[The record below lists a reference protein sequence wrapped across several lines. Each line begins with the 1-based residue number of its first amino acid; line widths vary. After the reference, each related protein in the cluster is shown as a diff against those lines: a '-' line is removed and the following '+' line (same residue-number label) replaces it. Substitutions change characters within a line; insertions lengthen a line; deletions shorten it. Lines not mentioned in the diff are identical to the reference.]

1 MRVGAF
7 KSCQDWNS
15 LLKAC
20 CQSSAAVGA
29 NGPAGT
35 HPAGTH
41 QTRAFR
47 RAASTTQERLSHQ
60 IATMAAFGAD
70 DALGAMMAAT
80 LPRSTMS
87 KDQMQSI
94 ANGARPKTARPKTAR
109 PKKETTP
116 WTKEDVTKLKK
127 ACKDVPSTVEK
138 QQRWR
143 QISGIVGRGKRE
155 CYDKYK
161 ELKEAQ
167 KTKNEL
173 KKTMTRAKEG
183 STFEERLAALGLKE
197 PAADAEPAS
206 APAPAPAAPAPAA
219 SPSSAWGGG
228 ADAPAPT
235 QTRMRR
241 TFFGAEDLVIDDGAE
256 AEPEAP
262 PPPADEPPPQSG
274 RTRCVAANDLVLDE
288 CGDEL

>member
-1 MRVGAF
+1 MRLAAAIDRAGVGAPL
-7 KSCQDWNS
+7 KIKGCQTGTVH
-15 LLKAC
+15 KP
-20 CQSSAAVGA
+20 SATL
-29 NGPAGT
+29 PD
-35 HPAGTH
+35 
-41 QTRAFR
+41 TRR
-47 RAASTTQERLSHQ
+47 EQKNKQ
-60 IATMAAFGAD
+60 TMAAFGAD

-87 KDQMQSI
+87 KEQMQSI
-94 ANGARPKTARPKTAR
+94 AHGARPKTAR
-109 PKKETTP
+109 PKKEKKESKP

-127 ACKDVPSTVEK
+127 ACKEIPSTVEK

-173 KKTMTRAKEG
+173 KKTMTRAAEG

-197 PAADAEPAS
+197 PAADGASAPAS

-219 SPSSAWGGG
+219 SPSSAWAGG

-235 QTRMRR
+235 QTRRRPR

-256 AEPEAP
+256 DEPA
-262 PPPADEPPPQSG
+262 PPADEPDEPPPPQSG

>member
-1 MRVGAF
+1 
-7 KSCQDWNS
+7 
-15 LLKAC
+15 
-20 CQSSAAVGA
+20 
-29 NGPAGT
+29 
-35 HPAGTH
+35 
-41 QTRAFR
+41 
-47 RAASTTQERLSHQ
+47 
-60 IATMAAFGAD
+60 MAAFGAD

-94 ANGARPKTARPKTAR
+94 ANGARPKTARPKKE
-109 PKKETTP
+109 KKEAKP
-116 WTKEDVTKLKK
+116 WTKEDVNKLKK
-127 ACKDVPSTVEK
+127 ACKEVPSTVEK

-173 KKTMTRAKEG
+173 KKTMTRAAEG

-197 PAADAEPAS
+197 PAADGAAAPAS

-219 SPSSAWGGG
+219 SPSSAWSSAAGGE
-228 ADAPAPT
+228 PAPT
-235 QTRMRR
+235 QTRRRPR
-241 TFFGAEDLVIDDGAE
+241 TFFGAEDLVIDDAE
-256 AEPEAP
+256 DDQPEAP

-288 CGDEL
+288 CGEEL

>member
-1 MRVGAF
+1 
-7 KSCQDWNS
+7 
-15 LLKAC
+15 
-20 CQSSAAVGA
+20 
-29 NGPAGT
+29 
-35 HPAGTH
+35 
-41 QTRAFR
+41 
-47 RAASTTQERLSHQ
+47 
-60 IATMAAFGAD
+60 MAAFGGD

-116 WTKEDVTKLKK
+116 WTKEDVNKLKK

-173 KKTMTRAKEG
+173 KKTMTRAAEG

-197 PAADAEPAS
+197 PAADGAAAPAS
-206 APAPAPAAPAPAA
+206 APAPAPAAPAPAPAA

-228 ADAPAPT
+228 GGAEPAPT
-235 QTRMRR
+235 QTRRRPR

-256 AEPEAP
+256 DEAAAP

>member
-1 MRVGAF
+1 
-7 KSCQDWNS
+7 
-15 LLKAC
+15 
-20 CQSSAAVGA
+20 
-29 NGPAGT
+29 
-35 HPAGTH
+35 
-41 QTRAFR
+41 
-47 RAASTTQERLSHQ
+47 
-60 IATMAAFGAD
+60 MAAFGGD

-127 ACKDVPSTVEK
+127 ACKEVPSTVEK
-138 QQRWR
+138 QSRWR

-173 KKTMTRAKEG
+173 KKTMTRAAEG

-197 PAADAEPAS
+197 PAADGAAAPAS
-206 APAPAPAAPAPAA
+206 APAPAPAPAAPAPAA
-219 SPSSAWGGG
+219 SPSSAWSG
-228 ADAPAPT
+228 AAAEPAPT
-235 QTRMRR
+235 QTRRRPR

-256 AEPEAP
+256 DEAAVP

>member
-1 MRVGAF
+1 
-7 KSCQDWNS
+7 
-15 LLKAC
+15 
-20 CQSSAAVGA
+20 
-29 NGPAGT
+29 
-35 HPAGTH
+35 
-41 QTRAFR
+41 
-47 RAASTTQERLSHQ
+47 
-60 IATMAAFGAD
+60 
-70 DALGAMMAAT
+70 MMAAT

-127 ACKDVPSTVEK
+127 ACKEIPSTVEK

-173 KKTMTRAKEG
+173 KATMTRAKEG
-183 STFEERLAALGLKE
+183 STFEERLAALEGQEDGLAELMQLRVRVAALEQERDALKAPVAKE
-197 PAADAEPAS
+197 GES
-206 APAPAPAAPAPAA
+206 
-219 SPSSAWGGG
+219 GGG
-228 ADAPAPT
+228 
-235 QTRMRR
+235 
-241 TFFGAEDLVIDDGAE
+241 E
-256 AEPEAP
+256 
-262 PPPADEPPPQSG
+262 
-274 RTRCVAANDLVLDE
+274 
-288 CGDEL
+288 

>member
-1 MRVGAF
+1 
-7 KSCQDWNS
+7 
-15 LLKAC
+15 
-20 CQSSAAVGA
+20 
-29 NGPAGT
+29 
-35 HPAGTH
+35 
-41 QTRAFR
+41 
-47 RAASTTQERLSHQ
+47 
-60 IATMAAFGAD
+60 MAAFGGD

-127 ACKDVPSTVEK
+127 ACKEVPSTVEK

-155 CYDKYK
+155 CYDKSPPAPGRCLRAIVAAMACWWDRTPYAIARPTLFPHRYK

-173 KKTMTRAKEG
+173 KKTMTRAAEG

-197 PAADAEPAS
+197 PAADDAAA

-228 ADAPAPT
+228 
-235 QTRMRR
+235 
-241 TFFGAEDLVIDDGAE
+241 DGLCGN
-256 AEPEAP
+256 
-262 PPPADEPPPQSG
+262 QSV
-274 RTRCVAANDLVLDE
+274 CPVLR
-288 CGDEL
+288 

>member
-1 MRVGAF
+1 
-7 KSCQDWNS
+7 
-15 LLKAC
+15 
-20 CQSSAAVGA
+20 
-29 NGPAGT
+29 
-35 HPAGTH
+35 
-41 QTRAFR
+41 
-47 RAASTTQERLSHQ
+47 
-60 IATMAAFGAD
+60 MAAFGAD

-87 KDQMQSI
+87 KADMQAI
-94 ANGARPKTARPKTAR
+94 AHGARPKTARPKTAR

-127 ACKDVPSTVEK
+127 ACKEVPSTVEK
-138 QQRWR
+138 QSTWR

-173 KKTMTRAKEG
+173 KKTMTRAAEG
-183 STFEERLAALGLKE
+183 DTFEERLAALGLKE

-206 APAPAPAAPAPAA
+206 APAPAPAAAPAPTA
-219 SPSSAWGGG
+219 SPSSAWGGAG

-235 QTRMRR
+235 QTRRRPR

-256 AEPEAP
+256 DEPA
-262 PPPADEPPPQSG
+262 PPPADEPDEPPPPQSG

>member
-1 MRVGAF
+1 
-7 KSCQDWNS
+7 
-15 LLKAC
+15 
-20 CQSSAAVGA
+20 
-29 NGPAGT
+29 
-35 HPAGTH
+35 
-41 QTRAFR
+41 
-47 RAASTTQERLSHQ
+47 
-60 IATMAAFGAD
+60 MAAFGGD

-109 PKKETTP
+109 PKKETKP

-127 ACKDVPSTVEK
+127 ACKEIPSTVEK

-173 KKTMTRAKEG
+173 KKTMTRAAEG

-197 PAADAEPAS
+197 PAADGA
-206 APAPAPAAPAPAA
+206 AAPALRPLQRPRPRHRRLRLGQQA
-219 SPSSAWGGG
+219 G
-228 ADAPAPT
+228 ADAERRRP
-235 QTRMRR
+235 R
-241 TFFGAEDLVIDDGAE
+241 TFWRRG
-256 AEPEAP
+256 PRHRRRRR
-262 PPPADEPPPQSG
+262 G
-274 RTRCVAANDLVLDE
+274 RTRRAAAARGRAAAAVGPHAVRRGERPRPRRVRRRALSGVSFVIRR
-288 CGDEL
+288 GDGVFALGNAC

>member
-1 MRVGAF
+1 
-7 KSCQDWNS
+7 
-15 LLKAC
+15 
-20 CQSSAAVGA
+20 
-29 NGPAGT
+29 
-35 HPAGTH
+35 
-41 QTRAFR
+41 
-47 RAASTTQERLSHQ
+47 
-60 IATMAAFGAD
+60 MAAFGGD

-94 ANGARPKTARPKTAR
+94 ANGARPKTARPK
-109 PKKETTP
+109 KETTP
-116 WTKEDVTKLKK
+116 WTKEDVTKLRK
-127 ACKDVPSTVEK
+127 ACKEVPSTVEK

-173 KKTMTRAKEG
+173 KATMTRAKEG

-197 PAADAEPAS
+197 PAAADAEPAS

-228 ADAPAPT
+228 GADEPAPT

-241 TFFGAEDLVIDDGAE
+241 TFFGAEDLVIDDGA
-256 AEPEAP
+256 AEDDAAAAAP

>member
-1 MRVGAF
+1 M
-7 KSCQDWNS
+7 S
-15 LLKAC
+15 L
-20 CQSSAAVGA
+20 
-29 NGPAGT
+29 
-35 HPAGTH
+35 
-41 QTRAFR
+41 
-47 RAASTTQERLSHQ
+47 AASIDRAGVSALKIKGCQTGTVHNQALPDTRREQ
-60 IATMAAFGAD
+60 QNEQTMAAFGAD

-87 KDQMQSI
+87 KADMQAI
-94 ANGARPKTARPKTAR
+94 AHGARPKTAR
-109 PKKETTP
+109 PKKEAKKDTKP

-127 ACKDVPSTVEK
+127 ACKEVPSTVEK

-143 QISGIVGRGKRE
+143 QISGLVGRGKRE

-173 KKTMTRAKEG
+173 KKTMTRAAEG

-197 PAADAEPAS
+197 PAADGAAAPAS

-241 TFFGAEDLVIDDGAE
+241 TFFGAEDLVIDDDGAE
-256 AEPEAP
+256 DEAAAP
-262 PPPADEPPPQSG
+262 PPPAEEPPPPQSG

>member
-1 MRVGAF
+1 
-7 KSCQDWNS
+7 
-15 LLKAC
+15 
-20 CQSSAAVGA
+20 
-29 NGPAGT
+29 
-35 HPAGTH
+35 
-41 QTRAFR
+41 
-47 RAASTTQERLSHQ
+47 
-60 IATMAAFGAD
+60 MAAFGAD

-94 ANGARPKTARPKTAR
+94 ANGARPKTARPKTVR

-127 ACKDVPSTVEK
+127 ACKEIPSTVEK
-138 QQRWR
+138 QARWR

-173 KKTMTRAKEG
+173 KKTMTRAAEG
-183 STFEERLAALGLKE
+183 NTFEERLAALGLKE
-197 PAADAEPAS
+197 PAADGAAAP
-206 APAPAPAAPAPAA
+206 APAPAPAAPAPAV

-241 TFFGAEDLVIDDGAE
+241 TFFGADDLVIDDGQE
-256 AEPEAP
+256 DEPEAA
-262 PPPADEPPPQSG
+262 PPAPAEDGPPPQSG

>member
-1 MRVGAF
+1 
-7 KSCQDWNS
+7 
-15 LLKAC
+15 
-20 CQSSAAVGA
+20 
-29 NGPAGT
+29 
-35 HPAGTH
+35 
-41 QTRAFR
+41 
-47 RAASTTQERLSHQ
+47 
-60 IATMAAFGAD
+60 
-70 DALGAMMAAT
+70 MAAT

-94 ANGARPKTARPKTAR
+94 ANGARPKTARPKKE
-109 PKKETTP
+109 KKESKP

-127 ACKDVPSTVEK
+127 ACKEIPSTVEK

-173 KKTMTRAKEG
+173 KKTMTRAAEG

-206 APAPAPAAPAPAA
+206 APAPAPAPAPAAPAPAA

-228 ADAPAPT
+228 ADQPAPT
-235 QTRMRR
+235 QTVRRR
-241 TFFGAEDLVIDDGAE
+241 TFFGAEDLVIDDGADGAEEESE
-256 AEPEAP
+256 AAP

>member
-1 MRVGAF
+1 
-7 KSCQDWNS
+7 
-15 LLKAC
+15 
-20 CQSSAAVGA
+20 
-29 NGPAGT
+29 
-35 HPAGTH
+35 
-41 QTRAFR
+41 
-47 RAASTTQERLSHQ
+47 
-60 IATMAAFGAD
+60 MAAFGAD

-109 PKKETTP
+109 PKKETKP

-127 ACKDVPSTVEK
+127 ACKEIPSTVEK
-138 QQRWR
+138 QARWR
-143 QISGIVGRGKRE
+143 QISGLVGRGKRE

-173 KKTMTRAKEG
+173 KKTMTRAAEG

-197 PAADAEPAS
+197 PAADGAAAPAS
-206 APAPAPAAPAPAA
+206 APAPAPAPAAPAPAA
-219 SPSSAWGGG
+219 SPSRAWGGGG

-241 TFFGAEDLVIDDGAE
+241 TFFGAEDLVIDGAE
-256 AEPEAP
+256 DEQPEAP

>member
-1 MRVGAF
+1 MHKR
-7 KSCQDWNS
+7 C
-15 LLKAC
+15 
-20 CQSSAAVGA
+20 
-29 NGPAGT
+29 P
-35 HPAGTH
+35 
-41 QTRAFR
+41 
-47 RAASTTQERLSHQ
+47 TQPDTQREQ
-60 IATMAAFGAD
+60 QNEQTMAAFGAD

-87 KDQMQSI
+87 KADMQAI
-94 ANGARPKTARPKTAR
+94 AHGARPKTARPKTAR
-109 PKKETTP
+109 PKKESKP
-116 WTKEDVTKLKK
+116 WTKEDITKLKK
-127 ACKDVPSTVEK
+127 ACKEVPSTVEK
-138 QQRWR
+138 QARWR

-173 KKTMTRAKEG
+173 KATMSRAAEG

-197 PAADAEPAS
+197 PAAADEAAAPAS
-206 APAPAPAAPAPAA
+206 APAPAAPAPAPAA
-219 SPSSAWGGG
+219 SPSRAWGSGG
-228 ADAPAPT
+228 GDAPAPT

-256 AEPEAP
+256 DEAAAAAP
-262 PPPADEPPPQSG
+262 PPVEEPPPPQSG
-274 RTRCVAANDLVLDE
+274 RTRCVAADDLVLDE

>member
-1 MRVGAF
+1 
-7 KSCQDWNS
+7 
-15 LLKAC
+15 
-20 CQSSAAVGA
+20 
-29 NGPAGT
+29 
-35 HPAGTH
+35 
-41 QTRAFR
+41 
-47 RAASTTQERLSHQ
+47 
-60 IATMAAFGAD
+60 MAAFGAD

-87 KDQMQSI
+87 KAEMQSI
-94 ANGARPKTARPKTAR
+94 AQGARPKTAR
-109 PKKETTP
+109 PKKEKKESKP

-127 ACKDVPSTVEK
+127 ACKEIPSTVEK

-173 KKTMTRAKEG
+173 KATMTRAKEG

-197 PAADAEPAS
+197 PAADEAS
-206 APAPAPAAPAPAA
+206 APAPAPAPAAPAPAA

-241 TFFGAEDLVIDDGAE
+241 TFFGAEDLVIDDGA
-256 AEPEAP
+256 AEDDAAAAAP

>member
-1 MRVGAF
+1 
-7 KSCQDWNS
+7 
-15 LLKAC
+15 
-20 CQSSAAVGA
+20 
-29 NGPAGT
+29 
-35 HPAGTH
+35 
-41 QTRAFR
+41 
-47 RAASTTQERLSHQ
+47 
-60 IATMAAFGAD
+60 
-70 DALGAMMAAT
+70 MAAT

-87 KDQMQSI
+87 KQQMQDI
-94 ANGARPKTARPKTAR
+94 AHGARPKTARPKTAR

-127 ACKDVPSTVEK
+127 ACKEIPSTVEK

-173 KKTMTRAKEG
+173 KKTMTRAAEG

-197 PAADAEPAS
+197 PAADGA
-206 APAPAPAAPAPAA
+206 AAPA
-219 SPSSAWGGG
+219 S
-228 ADAPAPT
+228 APAPT
-235 QTRMRR
+235 QTRRRPR

-256 AEPEAP
+256 DEAAVP

>member
-1 MRVGAF
+1 
-7 KSCQDWNS
+7 
-15 LLKAC
+15 
-20 CQSSAAVGA
+20 
-29 NGPAGT
+29 
-35 HPAGTH
+35 
-41 QTRAFR
+41 
-47 RAASTTQERLSHQ
+47 
-60 IATMAAFGAD
+60 MAAFGGD

-127 ACKDVPSTVEK
+127 ACKEVPSTVEK

-173 KKTMTRAKEG
+173 KTMTRAKEG

-197 PAADAEPAS
+197 PAADAGRLCAG
-206 APAPAPAAPAPAA
+206 AGARRARAAA
-219 SPSSAWGGG
+219 SPSARRGG
-228 ADAPAPT
+228 AAAEPAPT
-235 QTRMRR
+235 QTRRR
-241 TFFGAEDLVIDDGAE
+241 PRTFGAEDLVHRRRRG
-256 AEPEAP
+256 
-262 PPPADEPPPQSG
+262 G
-274 RTRCVAANDLVLDE
+274 RTRSAAARGRAAAAVGPDAVRRRGTTRPRRVAATSSSLRCVLSVTSLVRLRVVTPHYATAGRRCVRE
-288 CGDEL
+288 ARTGTRPPG

>member
-1 MRVGAF
+1 
-7 KSCQDWNS
+7 
-15 LLKAC
+15 
-20 CQSSAAVGA
+20 
-29 NGPAGT
+29 
-35 HPAGTH
+35 
-41 QTRAFR
+41 
-47 RAASTTQERLSHQ
+47 
-60 IATMAAFGAD
+60 
-70 DALGAMMAAT
+70 MAAT

-127 ACKDVPSTVEK
+127 ACKEVPSTVEK
-138 QQRWR
+138 QARWR
-143 QISGIVGRGKRE
+143 QISGLVGRGKRE

-173 KKTMTRAKEG
+173 KATMTRAKEG

-197 PAADAEPAS
+197 PAAGEAAAPVS

-241 TFFGAEDLVIDDGAE
+241 TFFGAEDLVIDDGA
-256 AEPEAP
+256 AEDDAAAAAP

>member
-1 MRVGAF
+1 
-7 KSCQDWNS
+7 
-15 LLKAC
+15 
-20 CQSSAAVGA
+20 
-29 NGPAGT
+29 
-35 HPAGTH
+35 
-41 QTRAFR
+41 
-47 RAASTTQERLSHQ
+47 
-60 IATMAAFGAD
+60 MAAFGGD

-116 WTKEDVTKLKK
+116 WTKEDVTKLRK
-127 ACKDVPSTVEK
+127 ACKEIPSTVEK

-167 KTKNEL
+167 KNKNEL

-206 APAPAPAAPAPAA
+206 APAPAPADAEPASAPAPAPAAPAPAA
-219 SPSSAWGGG
+219 SPSRAWGGG
-228 ADAPAPT
+228 GDAEPAPT
-235 QTRMRR
+235 QTRRRPR
-241 TFFGAEDLVIDDGAE
+241 TFFGAEDLVIDGAE
-256 AEPEAP
+256 DEPEAP
-262 PPPADEPPPQSG
+262 PPTDEPPPPQSG

>member
-1 MRVGAF
+1 
-7 KSCQDWNS
+7 
-15 LLKAC
+15 
-20 CQSSAAVGA
+20 
-29 NGPAGT
+29 
-35 HPAGTH
+35 
-41 QTRAFR
+41 
-47 RAASTTQERLSHQ
+47 
-60 IATMAAFGAD
+60 MAAFGGD

-94 ANGARPKTARPKTAR
+94 ANGARPKTARPKKES
-109 PKKETTP
+109 KKESKP
-116 WTKEDVTKLKK
+116 WTKEDVNKLKK
-127 ACKDVPSTVEK
+127 ACKEVPSTVEK

-173 KKTMTRAKEG
+173 KKTMTRAAEG

-219 SPSSAWGGG
+219 SPSSAWGGA

-241 TFFGAEDLVIDDGAE
+241 TFFGAEDLVIDDGA
-256 AEPEAP
+256 
-262 PPPADEPPPQSG
+262 
-274 RTRCVAANDLVLDE
+274 
-288 CGDEL
+288 

>member
-1 MRVGAF
+1 
-7 KSCQDWNS
+7 
-15 LLKAC
+15 
-20 CQSSAAVGA
+20 
-29 NGPAGT
+29 
-35 HPAGTH
+35 
-41 QTRAFR
+41 
-47 RAASTTQERLSHQ
+47 
-60 IATMAAFGAD
+60 MAAFGAD

-87 KDQMQSI
+87 KEQMQSI
-94 ANGARPKTARPKTAR
+94 AHGARPKTAR

-127 ACKDVPSTVEK
+127 ACKEIPSTVEK

-228 ADAPAPT
+228 GGSDAPAPT
-235 QTRMRR
+235 QQPARR
-241 TFFGAEDLVIDDGAE
+241 
-256 AEPEAP
+256 PRRQPAP
-262 PPPADEPPPQSG
+262 
-274 RTRCVAANDLVLDE
+274 
-288 CGDEL
+288 

>member
-1 MRVGAF
+1 
-7 KSCQDWNS
+7 
-15 LLKAC
+15 
-20 CQSSAAVGA
+20 
-29 NGPAGT
+29 
-35 HPAGTH
+35 
-41 QTRAFR
+41 
-47 RAASTTQERLSHQ
+47 
-60 IATMAAFGAD
+60 MAAFGGD

-127 ACKDVPSTVEK
+127 ACKEIPSTVEK
-138 QQRWR
+138 QARWR

-197 PAADAEPAS
+197 PAADGAA
-206 APAPAPAAPAPAA
+206 APAPAPTAPAPAPAA
-219 SPSSAWGGG
+219 SPSRAWGGSG

-256 AEPEAP
+256 DASDAAAAP

>member
-1 MRVGAF
+1 
-7 KSCQDWNS
+7 
-15 LLKAC
+15 
-20 CQSSAAVGA
+20 
-29 NGPAGT
+29 
-35 HPAGTH
+35 
-41 QTRAFR
+41 
-47 RAASTTQERLSHQ
+47 
-60 IATMAAFGAD
+60 MAAFGGD

-87 KDQMQSI
+87 KEQMQSI
-94 ANGARPKTARPKTAR
+94 AHGARPKTARPKTAR
-109 PKKETTP
+109 PKKDTKP

-127 ACKDVPSTVEK
+127 ACKEVPSTVEK

-173 KKTMTRAKEG
+173 KATMTRAKEG

-197 PAADAEPAS
+197 PAAADEAS
-206 APAPAPAAPAPAA
+206 APAPAPAPAA

-228 ADAPAPT
+228 DDAEPAPT
-235 QTRMRR
+235 QTRRRPR

-256 AEPEAP
+256 DEAAAP

>member
-1 MRVGAF
+1 
-7 KSCQDWNS
+7 
-15 LLKAC
+15 
-20 CQSSAAVGA
+20 
-29 NGPAGT
+29 
-35 HPAGTH
+35 
-41 QTRAFR
+41 
-47 RAASTTQERLSHQ
+47 
-60 IATMAAFGAD
+60 MAAFGAD

-87 KDQMQSI
+87 KADMQAI
-94 ANGARPKTARPKTAR
+94 AHGARPKTAR
-109 PKKETTP
+109 PKKEKKETKP

-127 ACKDVPSTVEK
+127 ACKEVPSTVEK

-183 STFEERLAALGLKE
+183 TTFEERLAALGLKE